1 MAGRGTDIVLGGN
14 VEKQVQLLEADPD
27 LPEHE
32 KTARAQQL
40 REEWQGLHE
49 QVVAL
54 GGLRIIATERH
65 ESRRIDN
72 QLRGRSGRQG
82 DPGSSRFYL
91 SLEDP
96 LMRIFAGDRVR
107 AIMDRLKMPEG
118 EAIEA
123 GIVSRS
129 IEGAQRKVEARNFDI
144 RKQLLEYDD
153 VANDQ
158 RKVIYQQRNEIL
170 EADNLDDRIGNL
182 RRSALS
188 DVVRTHVPVES
199 VEEQGDLPALEKV
212 LREEWLLERPVRAMN
227 SGLFDEGSAISRTL
241 LDLRHTVESLDPSRQ
256 GNLFEPKKL
265 LGLIPW
271 GRRIEDY
278 FQQYQS
284 SQTHLKA
291 ILEALHN
298 GQDELRRD
306 NAAIEEEKAQAW
318 QVMERLEQYVVF
330 GRRVDAALVARLAA
344 IDAADPEKGRVVR
357 EELLFYVRQKV
368 QDLLTQL
375 AVTIQGY
382 LAMDMI
388 RRNNLEL
395 IKGVDRASTSTISA
409 LRTAVIVAQALANQK
424 LVLDQIGA
432 LNQTT
437 GNLLVSTSAM
447 LKSQAGQIHEQ
458 ATSSAIGLDTL
469 RESFRNVYDTIEMV
483 STYKLK
489 ALDTMQQTIE
499 SLDQEV
505 RQSRRWLDRVRDQAV
520 TEVRDQLEAPA
531 PVPQSGR

>member
-1 MAGRGTDIVLGGN
+1 MTASNSNPTGVPSTPPSTPAAPTPSTDDFVLEPPKPVAARTPEQAAGMVKLGPETLAQIDLKVGEFVDIVLQQAVGS
-14 VEKQVQLLEADPD
+14 EAF
-27 LPEHE
+27 
-32 KTARAQQL
+32 RQQA
-40 REEWQGLHE
+40 GSVH
-49 QVVAL
+49 AL
-54 GGLRIIATERH
+54 GSKEIREAA
-65 ESRRIDN
+65 D
-72 QLRGRSGRQG
+72 
-82 DPGSSRFYL
+82 L
-91 SLEDP
+91 SN
-96 LMRIFAGDRVR
+96 R
-107 AIMDRLKMPEG
+107 
-118 EAIEA
+118 
-123 GIVSRS
+123 
-129 IEGAQRKVEARNFDI
+129 
-144 RKQLLEYDD
+144 
-153 VANDQ
+153 
-158 RKVIYQQRNEIL
+158 
-170 EADNLDDRIGNL
+170 
-182 RRSALS
+182 
-188 DVVRTHVPVES
+188 
-199 VEEQGDLPALEKV
+199 
-212 LREEWLLERPVRAMN
+212 LLERPVRAMN

-306 NAAIEEEKAQAW
+306 NAAIEEEKVHAW

-330 GRRVDAALVARLAA
+330 GRRVDAALVARLAD

-483 STYKLK
+483 SSYKLK
-489 ALDTMQQTIE
+489 ALDTMQQTVE
-499 SLDQEV
+499 SLDHEV
-505 RQSRRWLDRVRDQAV
+505 RQAKTWLDRVRDKTV
-520 TEVRDQLEAPA
+520 SEVRGSLDTLPA
-531 PVPQSGR
+531 PTPPAQR